1 MKQMKKQ
8 KQFKQTKS
16 PQLNGARI
24 KVIVI
29 DECQEI
35 DVFEYLNTVRSLAW
49 CKMANEEL
57 MEELLRG
64 IDRADFKDGLLNV
77 WITKEKTS
85 VNEVIDIAVAEIN
98 KEFQS
103 KKMKVKCWANKLK
116 DDLYL
121 SVANFQKVE
130 VHELSNCLTKISGQK
145 VTFSFKIKV

>member
-1 MKQMKKQ
+1 MKKQ

-16 PQLNGARI
+16 PQLNGAKI
-24 KVIVI
+24 KII
-29 DECQEI
+29 IFDECPKI
-35 DVFEYLNTVRSLAW
+35 DILNLISEEYCKAYDQMWKNFLLA
-49 CKMANEEL
+49 
-57 MEELLRG
+57 G
-64 IDRADFKDGLLNV
+64 IDRASFENGLLNI

-121 SVANFQKVE
+121 EVANFQKVE